1 MSGYFANGSVGS
13 SSPVGTSVTWSI
25 AGRHYFRHDQI
36 GFSYSGNFAQYSQNA
51 GLSGANNSVAF
62 DYGHYFSRRLSMNLG
77 MSGSILSQNYALNNP
92 DVGPETTVANVNLGT
107 SPNIQI
113 TDNGVK
119 QVSLQGNFVWQQT
132 TRLSFD
138 GGGSY
143 FAVERDTPG
152 LQGMTGSQAH
162 TDVNYRLTRQMTV
175 GSYYSLSDYV
185 YPHGFG
191 TSTINT
197 FGGIFSYAFSRTWQI
212 APAGR
217 SLQHRQSRFPGDSG
231 RSGLCRAAG
240 ARRGNYRCHFAN
252 ENERPVGSDRERFRA
267 QENSQRC
274 FCARSCP
281 GKRDISDFDAGEH
294 QRRLRLAAFP
304 QVQFPDRR

>member
-1 MSGYFANGSVGS
+1 MDRDALASIRFMTPGPAILRTEQSAVFRLS
-13 SSPVGTSVTWSI
+13 GTSVTWSV
-25 AGRHYFRHDQI
+25 AGRHYFGHDQI

-62 DYGHYFSRRLSMNLG
+62 NYGHYFSRRLSMNLG
-77 MSGSILSQNYALNNP
+77 MSGLMLSQNYALNNP

-119 QVSLQGNFVWQQT
+119 QVSLQGDFVWQQT
-132 TRLSFD
+132 MRLSFN
-138 GGGSY
+138 GGASY

-152 LQGMTGSQAH
+152 LQGMTGSQAN

-197 FGGIFSYAFSRTWQI
+197 FGGIFSYAFSGR
-212 APAGR
+212 GR
-217 SLQHRQSRFPGDSG
+217 SACGAVSPASTVAVSRRFQSLRPLPRCWGKARESSMSL
-231 RSGLCRAAG
+231 RKRKRAT
-240 ARRGNYRCHFAN
+240 C
-252 ENERPVGSDRERFRA
+252 
-267 QENSQRC
+267 
-274 FCARSCP
+274 
-281 GKRDISDFDAGEH
+281 
-294 QRRLRLAAFP
+294 RLRS
-304 QVQFPDRR
+304 